1 MFYANK
7 GTGTMASQKLTYD
20 VPANL
25 SENLFSREG
34 YTFAGWNTKADG
46 TGTAYTD
53 AQLVENLALRG
64 TVKLYAQWA
73 S

>member
-1 MFYANK
+1 MSRRSH
-7 GTGTMASQKLTYD
+7 ASQVPICTGIGWEDKLT
-20 VPANL
+20 
-25 SENLFSREG
+25 ENAFSRTG
-34 YTFAGWNTKADG
+34 YSFANWNTKADG

-53 AQLVENLALRG
+53 AQAVENIALSG